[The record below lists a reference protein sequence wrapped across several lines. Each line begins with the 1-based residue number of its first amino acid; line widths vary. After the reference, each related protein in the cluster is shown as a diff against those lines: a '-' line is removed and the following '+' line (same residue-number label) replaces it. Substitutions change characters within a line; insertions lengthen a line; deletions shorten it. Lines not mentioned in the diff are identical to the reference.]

1 MAGDPRIGTEV
12 AGYRIERVLGT
23 GGMGIVYLAE
33 HLRLG
38 RKVALKVLPPQ
49 MALDPAF
56 RRRFQRESAMAAGL
70 DHPNIVPVYDAD
82 EADGL
87 LFISMRYVE
96 GTDLRALLESEGR
109 LDVGRAVSIV
119 EQVARGLDV
128 AHASGLI
135 HRDVKPANILIT
147 GPAGSEHCY
156 LADFGVGKRGAS
168 HSGITAT
175 GAFVGTIDYVAPEQ
189 ISGEEVDARSD
200 VYSLGCVLYEC
211 LVGAPP
217 FRRETEIAAM
227 YGHLRE
233 PPPSPSAERPELPA
247 AFDAVVDTALAK
259 QREERYP
266 TAGGLA
272 EAARAA
278 VAGEPLPGPPRPKRP
293 RVPGRRRWVAWAAVA
308 LVAAAGVA
316 SLLLIRGGGR
326 DTPPD
331 ARTVPVASLLP
342 EGREEDTTRYGDLD
356 GDGNLEI
363 AVSSL
368 DPEPTGLSAVPAPH
382 LEVFAFRDGAWT
394 KVFDG
399 SDPAPPGVDAPAVML
414 EPDPSATG
422 INQSVPFLDVV
433 DFDGDGRSELVAA
446 ELTSGAT
453 AGPMD
458 LWILSMG
465 PDDSFRTVFHEGT
478 ERGGN
483 VQRFGDR
490 ISFEFGLYGPD
501 DPGCCPSRIETQQI
515 GWSNDLGEIAVLDR
529 FRRPAT

>member
-1 MAGDPRIGTEV
+1 VDPRIGTEV
-12 AGYRIERVLGT
+12 AGYRIERVLGR
-23 GGMGIVYLAE
+23 GGMGVVYLAE

-49 MALDPAF
+49 MALDPDF
-56 RRRFQRESAMAAGL
+56 RRRFQRESTMVAGL

-87 LFISMRYVE
+87 LYISMRYVE
-96 GTDLRALLESEGR
+96 GTDLRALLESEGP
-109 LDVGRAVSIV
+109 LEPERAVSIV
-119 EQVARGLDV
+119 EQIGRALDV
-128 AHASGLI
+128 AHADGLL

-147 GPAGSEHCY
+147 GTAGIEHCY
-156 LADFGVGKRGAS
+156 LADFGVGKRRAS
-168 HSGITAT
+168 RSGITAT
-175 GAFVGTIDYVAPEQ
+175 GAFVGTIDYIAPEQ

-211 LVGAPP
+211 VVGSPP

-233 PPPSPSAERPELPA
+233 PPPSASAARPGLPP

-259 QREERYP
+259 RKEDRYP
-266 TAGGLA
+266 TASGLA
-272 EAARAA
+272 DAARAA
-278 VAGEPLPGPPRPKRP
+278 LAGRPLPGPPRPRRP
-293 RVPGRRRWVAWAAVA
+293 RTRRRWPASAAVA
-308 LVAAAGVA
+308 AVAAAV
-316 SLLLIRGGGR
+316 SLAAVVLLRGRG
-326 DTPPD
+326 TPEAPPD

-342 EGREEDTTRYGDLD
+342 EGREEETTRYGDLD

-363 AVSSL
+363 AVTSL

-382 LEVFAFRDGAWT
+382 LEVFAFRDGNWT
-394 KVFDG
+394 KVFDAR
-399 SDPAPPGVDAPAVML
+399 DPVPPGVDAPSVML
-414 EPDPSATG
+414 EPDPGSTG
-422 INQSVPFLDVV
+422 INQSVPFLDIL
-433 DFDGDGRSELVAA
+433 DFEGDGRGELVAA
-446 ELTSGAT
+446 ELTSGAS

-458 LWILSMG
+458 LWVLSME
-465 PDDSFRTVFHEGT
+465 PDGSFRTVFFEGT

-483 VQRFGDR
+483 VTRIGDR

-515 GWSNDLGEIAVLDR
+515 GWSDDLGEIAVLDT